1 MTTLAP
7 NLAITTAAR
16 CLRAGGVIGYPTEA
30 VFGLGCD
37 PLQHHAVQRL
47 LDIKQRSVDKGLLLI
62 AASLEQ
68 LLPWIN
74 ITDEQ
79 FRQLK
84 SHWPQGVSYL
94 LDAHANAPT
103 WITGQHKKIGVRV
116 TQHPVA
122 RSLCDQFGGA
132 IVSTSANISGRP
144 ATRTSIQLRRHLGDI
159 LDFIVEGECN
169 LQTKPSTIIDF
180 TSGQVVR
187 S

>member
-1 MTTLAP
+1 MTSLAP
-7 NLAITTAAR
+7 NFAINTAAR

-37 PLQHHAVQRL
+37 PLQHDAVQRL

-68 LLPWIN
+68 LTPWIA

-79 FRQLK
+79 TRQLT

-94 LDAHANAPT
+94 LDANTEAPT

-116 TQHPVA
+116 TQHPIA
-122 RSLCDQFGGA
+122 RRLCEQFGGA
-132 IVSTSANISGRP
+132 IVSTSANMSGRE
-144 ATRTSIQLRRHLGDI
+144 AARTSIQLRRRLGDR

-169 LQTKPSTIIDF
+169 LQAKPSTIIDF